1 MTIRFT
7 NTLTRKKD
15 EFVPIEEG
23 KVRMYVCGPTVQGP
37 AHIGHARTYIAFD
50 VFRRYLEFRGY
61 KVKYV
66 MNLTDVHDDIIKV
79 ANQEGKTMIEV
90 ANQSIPIFFRDLKA
104 LKIKDAD
111 VYPRVTEHIPGIIKM
126 VKTLEDKGLAY
137 EKHGSVYYD
146 ISKFE
151 DYGKF
156 ARIKIDKAK
165 AGTRVDTDKYEK
177 DNPRDFA
184 LWKAAKPGEPGWD
197 SPWGKGRPGWHIE
210 CSVMSSEHLGEQID
224 IHGGARDL
232 IFPHH
237 QNEIA
242 QSEGATGKKPFVK
255 YWIHTGFLNVEGEK
269 MSKSLGNYIEVPELI
284 AKYDV
289 NVIRF
294 FMVSAHYKSP
304 IDFSEKGM
312 EFAKNSLER
321 LDNFILELQTV
332 KTGEDNPRIA
342 ELLEKTR
349 QNFVDSMDDDLNTS
363 KAIATLFDLLKEVNT
378 LIKAGKIS
386 KANAEVALGFL
397 KEIDTV
403 FNFLSFEKV
412 ELNDEIEALVKQ
424 REEARKAKEFKLA
437 DKIRDDL
444 KTKGILLE
452 DTPQGVRWKR
462 S

>member
-1 MTIRFT
+1 MTLRFT

-50 VFRRYLEFRGY
+50 VLRRYLEYRGY

-66 MNLTDVHDDIIKV
+66 MNITDVHDDIIKE
-79 ANQEGKTMIEV
+79 ANKQGKTMIQV
-90 ANQSIPIFFRDLKA
+90 ADHFIPLFFRDLKA

-111 VYPRVTEHIPGIIKM
+111 IYPRVTEHIKGIIKM
-126 VKTLEDKGLAY
+126 IKTLEDKGFAY
-137 EKHGSVYYD
+137 EKDGSVYYD

-156 ARIKIDKAK
+156 ARVKIDKSK

-177 DNPRDFA
+177 DNPMDFA
-184 LWKAAKPGEPGWD
+184 LWKAAKPGEPSWD

-210 CSVMSSEHLGEQID
+210 CSVMSSEILGEQLD

-242 QSEGATGKKPFVK
+242 QSEGATGKKPFVR

-269 MSKSLGNYIEVPELI
+269 MSKSLGNYIEVPDLM

-289 NVIRF
+289 NAVRF
-294 FMVSAHYKSP
+294 FMVSTYYKSP
-304 IDFSEKGM
+304 IDFSEKSM
-312 EFAKNSLER
+312 EMAKSSLDR
-321 LDNFILELQTV
+321 LNNFIVELKSV
-332 KTGEDNPRIA
+332 KEGDDNPGVTKLVESTKNVFI
-342 ELLEKTR
+342 E
-349 QNFVDSMDDDLNTS
+349 SMDDDLNTA
-363 KAIATLFDLLKEVNT
+363 KAIAAIFDMVKVVNP
-378 LIKAGKIS
+378 LVRDKQLSMKN
-386 KANAEVALGFL
+386 ANLVLDFL
-397 KEIDTV
+397 KEINQV
-403 FNFLSFEKV
+403 FDFMTFEAEAIDKKV
-412 ELNDEIEALVKQ
+412 EEAIAK
-424 REEARKAKEFKLA
+424 REQARKEKDFDLA

-444 KTKGILLE
+444 KAKGIILE
-452 DTPQGVRWKR
+452 DTAQGVRWKR
-462 S
+462 V